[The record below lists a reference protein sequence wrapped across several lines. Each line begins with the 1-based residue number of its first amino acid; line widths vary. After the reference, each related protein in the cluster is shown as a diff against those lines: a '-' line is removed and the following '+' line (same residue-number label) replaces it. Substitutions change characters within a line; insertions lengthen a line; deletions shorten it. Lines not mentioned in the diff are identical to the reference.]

1 MTDAMEPQAGVDVLP
16 PLHQPGPVRIDL
28 LKLHPRNYRDH
39 PTEQIEHLAASI
51 RENGQYRNIVCA
63 RDGTILG
70 GHGVMMA
77 CARLGLAEVNVV
89 RLDIDPDSPRALRI
103 LAGDNEVAHMADS
116 DDRALSELL
125 KDLYE
130 DDPLAGLL
138 GTGYDEMMLT
148 NLVFVTRPAEEIENI
163 DTAAHWVG
171 LPGWEGSEPGI
182 LLVVHFDS
190 AEKRDEL
197 LDQLQIDTI
206 SHKLRETWS
215 VWWPPRDRN
224 DLQNVQFVTEGS
236 DEDLID
242 DPTLGLE
249 ELESLEGLGDD
260 DG

>member
-1 MTDAMEPQAGVDVLP
+1 MSDETVTEQAIIHAPERVPIGN
-16 PLHQPGPVRIDL
+16 LH
-28 LKLHPRNYRDH
+28 LHPRNYRDH
-39 PTEQIEHLAASI
+39 PPEQIEHLAGSI

-63 RDGTILG
+63 RDWTILG

-77 CARLGLAEVNVV
+77 CQMVGLAEVNVV
-89 RLDIDPDSPRALRI
+89 RLDIEPDSPQALRI

-125 KDLYE
+125 KDLYT
-130 DDPLAGLL
+130 DDPIHGLL

-182 LLVVHFDS
+182 LLVIHFDGT
-190 AEKRDEL
+190 EDRDKL
-197 LDQLQIDTI
+197 LDILKIDTI

-215 VWWPPRDRN
+215 VWWPPRERN
-224 DLQNVQFVTEGS
+224 DLQNVRFVTDEDDPLDELYEEDEPYEEDTQSLLALVDESS
-236 DEDLID
+236 DE
-242 DPTLGLE
+242 
-249 ELESLEGLGDD
+249 
-260 DG
+260 